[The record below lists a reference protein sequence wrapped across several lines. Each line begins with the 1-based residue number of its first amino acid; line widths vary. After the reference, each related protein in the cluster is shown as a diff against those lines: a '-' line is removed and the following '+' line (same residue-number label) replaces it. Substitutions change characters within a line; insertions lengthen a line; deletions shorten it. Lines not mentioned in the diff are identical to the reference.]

1 MSKPK
6 IYVVGRIPG
15 TTVEKLR
22 EVAEVIYYEGGK
34 EFNLSEKE
42 LKEKYGED
50 YDLFGREL
58 INGNLSPPSEE
69 EFLEH
74 AKNAD
79 IIIPHLTVKI
89 NKEIINKINPKAI
102 VCYSAGFDNVDIKA
116 ATEKGIIVTNTP
128 GVLHETVAD
137 HAMALIL
144 SLARKIPLSD
154 LYARKQYYNSWGS
167 ELFLGNDVHHKNL
180 GIIGV
185 GQVGQAIVRR
195 ARGFG
200 MTIYGFDEH
209 AFELIQ
215 DGTVRPPEGIAYLRS
230 INKLLEKSDFLIIAC
245 RYEKEGKRA
254 THHLI
259 QMEQLKKLGKK
270 GFIINIARG
279 PIIKQDDLEQ
289 ALREKIIAGYG
300 GDVFEGEH
308 KSDVQNI
315 SEELINSRNNT
326 VLTPHTA
333 SATFETRGDGF
344 KSMDIEMDGMGSL
357 AYKNAIAILEGKIPL
372 TLVPSQDY
380 ETVIEN
386 GKKQG
391 KNYDALIEVKE

>member
-15 TTVEKLR
+15 NTVEKLK
-22 EVAEVIYYEGGK
+22 EVAEVTYYEGGK
-34 EFNLSEKE
+34 EFNLTEKE

-50 YDLFGREL
+50 YALFGRE
-58 INGNLSPPSEE
+58 IVNGNLSPPSEK
-69 EFLEH
+69 EFLEN

-79 IIIPHLTVKI
+79 IIMPHLTVKI
-89 NKEIINKINPKAI
+89 TKEIIDKINPKAI
-102 VCYSAGFDNVDIKA
+102 VCYSAGFDNIDVQA

-137 HAMALIL
+137 HAMGLIL
-144 SLARKIPLSD
+144 SVARKIPLSD
-154 LYARKQYYNSWGS
+154 AYARKEYYKSWGS
-167 ELFLGNDVHHKNL
+167 ELFLGTDVHHKNL
-180 GIIGV
+180 GLIGV

-200 MTIYGFDEH
+200 MTVYGFDEY

-230 INKLLEKSDFLIIAC
+230 INKLLEKSDFLVIAC

-279 PIIKQDDLEQ
+279 PIINQEDLEK
-289 ALREKIIAGYG
+289 ALEEEIIGGYA

-308 KSDVQNI
+308 KSDAQNI
-315 SEELINSRNNT
+315 SQNLIKLRKNT
-326 VLTPHTA
+326 VITPHTA

-344 KSMDIEMDGMGSL
+344 KGIDIEMDGMGSL
-357 AYKNAIAILEGKIPL
+357 AYKNAMEILQGKKPL

-380 ETVIEN
+380 EEVIEN
-386 GKKQG
+386 GKKHG
-391 KNYDALIEVKE
+391 KKYDAVIKVQ